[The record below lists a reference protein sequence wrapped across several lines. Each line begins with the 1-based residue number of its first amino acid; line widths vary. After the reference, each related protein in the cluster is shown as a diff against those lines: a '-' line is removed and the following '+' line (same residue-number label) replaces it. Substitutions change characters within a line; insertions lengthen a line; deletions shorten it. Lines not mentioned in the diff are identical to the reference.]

1 MLFLFNPIAKIFYN
15 FILGFDLYYYLN
27 WMDYAQEAINQ
38 HKKYQWKLTT
48 LSKVPLETKDDL
60 ATYYTPW
67 VAAPCLEIAQDKN
80 LAYDYT
86 WKNNSVAVVSD
97 GSAVLW
103 LGNIGSEAWL
113 PVMEWKAILFKK
125 YGNIDAIPIVLN
137 TQDPDEIIKVVEAIA
152 PTFGGINLEDIAAP
166 NCFYIE
172 EELKKRLNIPVFH
185 DDQHWTAIVV
195 LAWLINALKLK
206 NADFSSQK
214 IVISGAWAAAIAIG
228 KLLKKAWAENIIF
241 LDSKWVIYEWRDNLN
256 KYKEEIAPWNIEQIS
271 WTLDNAIKWADIF
284 IWVSKPGLLH
294 KEHIQSMNSDP
305 IIFAL
310 ANPTPEI
317 MPDEAR
323 EAGAFI
329 VATWRSDFP
338 NQVNNVLAFPGI
350 FRGALDAR
358 IPQITDQ
365 HKIAAAKAL
374 ASFVEN
380 PNREHIIPSAFDKW
394 IADKVADA
402 VKSV

>member
-1 MLFLFNPIAKIFYN
+1 
-15 FILGFDLYYYLN
+15 
-27 WMDYAQEAINQ
+27 MDYWQESIKQ
-38 HKKYQWKLTT
+38 HLHYHWKLTT
-48 LSKVPLETKDDL
+48 QTKVTLETKDDL

-67 VAAPCLEIAQDKN
+67 VAAPCLEIAKN
-80 LAYDYT
+80 KDLAYDYT
-86 WKNNSVAVVSD
+86 WKNNSVAIVSD
-97 GSAVLW
+97 GSAVLG
-103 LGNIGSEAWL
+103 LGNIWPEAGL

-152 PTFGGINLEDIAAP
+152 PTFGWINLEDIAAP

-185 DDQHWTAIVV
+185 DDQHGTAIVV
-195 LAWLINALKLK
+195 LAWLTNALKLK
-206 NADFSSQK
+206 NTELSTQK

-241 LDSKWVIYEWRDNLN
+241 LDSKWVIHEWRSDLN
-256 KYKEEIAPWNIEQIS
+256 KYKQEVSAWNLNQIS
-271 WTLDNAIKWADIF
+271 GTLDDAIQWSDIF

-317 MPDEAR
+317 MPDEAK
-323 EAGAFI
+323 EWGAFI

-358 IPQITDQ
+358 IPQITDD

-374 ASFVEN
+374 ANFVEN
-380 PNREHIIPSAFDKW
+380 PDREHIIPSAFDEW
-394 IADKVADA
+394 VADA
-402 VKSV
+402 VAEAVKNV

>member
-1 MLFLFNPIAKIFYN
+1 
-15 FILGFDLYYYLN
+15 
-27 WMDYAQEAINQ
+27 MDYGQKSIKQ
-38 HKKYQWKLTT
+38 HLHYHWKLTT
-48 LSKVPLETKDDL
+48 QSKVPLETKDDL
-60 ATYYTPW
+60 STYYTPW
-67 VAAPCLEIAQDKN
+67 VAIPCLEIEKDKS

-103 LGNIGSEAWL
+103 LWNIWPEAWL

-185 DDQHWTAIVV
+185 DDQHGTAIVV
-195 LAWLINALKLK
+195 LAWLTNALKLK
-206 NADFSSQK
+206 NAELSSQK
-214 IVISGAWAAAIAIG
+214 IVISWAWAAAIAIG
-228 KLLKKAWAENIIF
+228 KLLKKAWAWNIIF
-241 LDSKWVIYEWRDNLN
+241 LDSKWVIHSWRTDLN
-256 KYKEEIAPWNIEQIS
+256 KYKQEVSAWNLDQIS
-271 WTLDNAIKWADIF
+271 GTLDNAIKWADIF
-284 IWVSKPGLLH
+284 IWVSKPELLH
-294 KEHIQSMNSDP
+294 KEHIQSMNPDP

-317 MPDEAR
+317 MPDEAIS
-323 EAGAFI
+323 AWAFI
-329 VATWRSDFP
+329 VATGRSDFP

-350 FRGALDAR
+350 FRGALDGR
-358 IPQITDQ
+358 ISQITDE

-374 ASFVEN
+374 AEFIEN
-380 PNREHIIPSAFDKW
+380 LDKDHILPLAFEEW
-394 IADKVADA
+394 IANKVAEA
-402 VKSV
+402 VKNV

>member
-1 MLFLFNPIAKIFYN
+1 
-15 FILGFDLYYYLN
+15 
-27 WMDYAQEAINQ
+27 MDYGQESIKQ
-38 HKKYQWKLTT
+38 HLHYHWKLTT
-48 LSKVPLETKDDL
+48 QSKVPLETKDDL
-60 ATYYTPW
+60 STYYTPW
-67 VAAPCLEIAQDKN
+67 VAIPCLEIVKDKN

-103 LGNIGSEAWL
+103 LWNIWPEAWL

-185 DDQHWTAIVV
+185 DDQHGTAIVV
-195 LAWLINALKLK
+195 LAWLTNALKLK
-206 NADFSSQK
+206 NAELSSQK
-214 IVISGAWAAAIAIG
+214 IVISWAWAAAIAIG
-228 KLLKKAWAENIIF
+228 KLLKKAWAKNMIF
-241 LDSKWVIYEWRDNLN
+241 LDSKWVIHSWRTDLN
-256 KYKEEIAPWNIEQIS
+256 KYKQEVSAWNLNQIS
-271 WTLDNAIKWADIF
+271 GTLDDAIKWADIF
-284 IWVSKPGLLH
+284 IWVSKPELLH
-294 KEHIQSMNSDP
+294 KDHIQSMNPDP

-317 MPDEAR
+317 MPDEAK
-323 EAGAFI
+323 EWWAFI
-329 VATWRSDFP
+329 VATWRSDFH

-350 FRGALDAR
+350 FRGALDGK
-358 IPQITDQ
+358 ISQITDE
-365 HKIAAAKAL
+365 HKIAAARAL
-374 ASFVEN
+374 ANFIQD
-380 PNREHIIPSAFDKW
+380 PDCEHIIPSAFDKW
-394 IADKVADA
+394 VADVVAEA
-402 VKSV
+402 VKNV

>member
-1 MLFLFNPIAKIFYN
+1 
-15 FILGFDLYYYLN
+15 
-27 WMDYAQEAINQ
+27 MDYAQEAINQ
-38 HKKYQWKLTT
+38 HKKYRWKLTT
-48 LSKVPLETKDDL
+48 ESKVPLDTKDDL

-67 VAAPCLEIAQDKN
+67 VAAPCLEIAKN
-80 LAYDYT
+80 KDLAYDYT
-86 WKNNSVAVVSD
+86 WKNNSVAIVSD

-103 LGNIGSEAWL
+103 LGNIWPEAGL

-125 YGNIDAIPIVLN
+125 YWNIDAIPIVLN
-137 TQDPDEIIKVVEAIA
+137 TQNPDEIIKIVEAIA
-152 PTFGGINLEDIAAP
+152 PTFWWINLEDIAAP

-185 DDQHWTAIVV
+185 DDQHGTAIVV

-206 NADFSSQK
+206 NAELSTQK
-214 IVISGAWAAAIAIG
+214 IVFSWAWAAAIAIG
-228 KLLKKAWAENIIF
+228 KLLKKSWAKNMIF
-241 LDSKWVIYEWRDNLN
+241 LDSKWIIHGWRTDLN
-256 KYKEEIAPWNIEQIS
+256 KYKQEIEPWNIEHIT

-294 KEHIQSMNSDP
+294 KEHIQSMNSSP

-317 MPDEAR
+317 MPDEAKK
-323 EAGAFI
+323 AWAFI

-358 IPQITDQ
+358 IPQITDE

-374 ASFVEN
+374 AKFVEN
-380 PNREHIIPSAFDKW
+380 PDREHIIPSAFDQW
-394 IADKVADA
+394 IADAVAKA
-402 VKSV
+402 VKNI

>member
-1 MLFLFNPIAKIFYN
+1 
-15 FILGFDLYYYLN
+15 
-27 WMDYAQEAINQ
+27 MDYAQEALNQ
-38 HKKYQWKLTT
+38 HKKYRWKITT
-48 LSKVPLETKDDL
+48 QSKVPLETKDDL
-60 ATYYTPW
+60 ATYYTPG
-67 VAAPCLEIAQDKN
+67 VAAPCLEIAKDKN

-103 LGNIGSEAWL
+103 LWNIWPEAWL

-166 NCFYIE
+166 NCFYVE

-185 DDQHWTAIVV
+185 DDQHGTAIVV
-195 LAWLINALKLK
+195 LAWLTNALKLK
-206 NADFSSQK
+206 NTELSSQK
-214 IVISGAWAAAIAIG
+214 IVISWAWAAAIAIG

-241 LDSKWVIYEWRDNLN
+241 LDSKWVIHNWRTDLN
-256 KYKEEIAPWNIEQIS
+256 KYKQEVSAWNLDQIS
-271 WTLDNAIKWADIF
+271 GTLDDAIKWADIF
-284 IWVSKPGLLH
+284 IWVSRPGLLH
-294 KEHIQSMNSDP
+294 KEHIQSMNPDP

-317 MPDEAR
+317 MPDEAI
-323 EAGAFI
+323 AASAFI
-329 VATWRSDFP
+329 VATGRSDFP

-350 FRGALDAR
+350 FRGALDGR
-358 IPQITDQ
+358 ISQITDE
-365 HKIAAAKAL
+365 HKIAAAKTL
-374 ASFVEN
+374 ANFIEN
-380 PNREHIIPSAFDKW
+380 PDRERILPSAFDEW
-394 IADKVADA
+394 VADKIAEA
-402 VKSV
+402 VKNV

>member
-1 MLFLFNPIAKIFYN
+1 MLLQNLLINLCFIQIFNYCFES
-15 FILGFDLYYYLN
+15 
-27 WMDYAQEAINQ
+27 MDYAQEAINQ
-38 HKKYQWKLTT
+38 HKHYRWKLTT
-48 LSKVPLETKDDL
+48 QSKVPLETKDDL

-67 VAAPCLEIAQDKN
+67 VAAPCLEIAKDKN

-86 WKNNSVAVVSD
+86 WKNNSVAIVSD

-103 LGNIGSEAWL
+103 LWNIWPEAWL

-185 DDQHWTAIVV
+185 DDQHGTAIVV
-195 LAWLINALKLK
+195 LAWLTNALKLK
-206 NADFSSQK
+206 NTELSSQK
-214 IVISGAWAAAIAIG
+214 IVISWAWAAAIAIG

-241 LDSKWVIYEWRDNLN
+241 LDSKWVIHNWRTDLN
-256 KYKEEIAPWNIEQIS
+256 KYKQEVSAWNLDQIS
-271 WTLDNAIKWADIF
+271 GSLDDAIKWADIF

-294 KEHIQSMNSDP
+294 TGHIQSMNENP

-317 MPDEAR
+317 MPDEAIS
-323 EAGAFI
+323 AGAFI
-329 VATWRSDFP
+329 VATSRSDFP

-350 FRGALDAR
+350 FRGALDGR
-358 IPQITDQ
+358 ISQITDE

-374 ASFVEN
+374 ANFVKN
-380 PNREHIIPSAFDKW
+380 PDREHIIPSAFDEW
-394 IADKVADA
+394 VADMVAEA
-402 VKSV
+402 VKNV